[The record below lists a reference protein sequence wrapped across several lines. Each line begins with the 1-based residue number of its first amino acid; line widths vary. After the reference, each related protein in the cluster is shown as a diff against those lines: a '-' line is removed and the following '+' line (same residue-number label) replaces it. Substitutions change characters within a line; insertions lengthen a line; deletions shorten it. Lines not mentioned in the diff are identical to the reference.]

1 MNGKKRATTDMSGAK
16 GRRKKKPDSGQ
27 SGSEDE
33 KDRQDFATE
42 GVENRP
48 LSHRS
53 TTEPREGADLEELS
67 SKVAK
72 VAPVAGVDGSKSEMS
87 MVLDEVPKPR
97 SKRKSSELDK
107 GPSKKKSKTSKAPK
121 APKAPKAEISA
132 DPDAEEIKRLQGWL
146 IKCGI
151 RKMWYKELQSYD
163 TPKAKVRHLK
173 EMLAEAGMTGRYSV
187 EKASQIREERELKA
201 DLDAVQAGNKQWGME
216 TPQEDGNGK
225 PKRRLA
231 KGLKE
236 LDFLNDDNGDETD

>member
-53 TTEPREGADLEELS
+53 TTEPREGADLEGLS

-72 VAPVAGVDGSKSEMS
+72 VAPGAGVDGSESEMS

-121 APKAPKAEISA
+121 APKAEISA

-151 RKMWYKELQSYD
+151 RKMWYKELQPYD

-236 LDFLNDDNGDETD
+236 LDFLNDDDGDETD

>member
-1 MNGKKRATTDMSGAK
+1 MNGKKRVTTDISGAK
-16 GRRKKKPDSGQ
+16 GRRKKKPHSDQ

-42 GVENRP
+42 GAEIGPVSRE
-48 LSHRS
+48 S
-53 TTEPREGADLEELS
+53 TTEAGEGPNLENSLS
-67 SKVAK
+67 EVAK
-72 VAPVAGVDGSKSEMS
+72 LTHGAGVEGSESEMS
-87 MVLDEVPKPR
+87 VVLDEAPKPR

-121 APKAPKAEISA
+121 AELAA
-132 DPDAEEIKRLQGWL
+132 DPDTEEIKRLQGWL
-146 IKCGI
+146 VKCGI
-151 RKMWYKELQSYD
+151 RKMWYKELQPYD

-216 TPQEDGNGK
+216 TPEEDGNSR

-236 LDFLNDDNGDETD
+236 LDFLNDDDGDETD

>member
-1 MNGKKRATTDMSGAK
+1 MNGKERATTDMSGAK

-42 GVENRP
+42 GVEKRP
-48 LSHRS
+48 LSHES

-72 VAPVAGVDGSKSEMS
+72 VADGAGVDVSESEMS
-87 MVLDEVPKPR
+87 VVLDEIPKPR

-121 APKAPKAEISA
+121 AEMSA

-146 IKCGI
+146 VKCGI
-151 RKMWYKELQSYD
+151 RKMWYKELKPYD

-216 TPQEDGNGK
+216 TSQEDGNDK

-236 LDFLNDDNGDETD
+236 LDFLNDDDGDETD